1 MRLLLDVKNDLSI
14 KLDSFDL
21 VSDIIDSIKN
31 KGYKSLYCFDNV
43 IEYRDAGLSIL
54 LNRNLK
60 EIQDE
65 LNYNLNMLKIKDTS
79 DFGKQMLDYYIV
91 FDSYFKLSNNKIIII
106 IQNISGFDYILSGN
120 SFQNDYE
127 EFDTLKTLNKKYSKG
142 EFDSLTNEE
151 IYEEI
156 YGGERERNWR
166 TYLSAFEEEGAVVPN
181 NLKMD
186 LIRGVVD
193 LSEGLTQYAKNL
205 FGIVLD
211 LPIVDDIKSVK
222 IEDIKNNLSLDV
234 NVNKVKDTVNVNI
247 DKIANSYSPD
257 DFIEAEY
264 KGIDNPMEYSIRS
277 SIVNQRN
284 KIPVDVTNDLLYV
297 RNED

>member
-43 IEYRDAGLSIL
+43 IEYRDVGLSIL

-65 LNYNLNMLKIKDTS
+65 LNYNLNIPKIKDTS
-79 DFGKQMLDYYIV
+79 GFGKQMLNYYIV
-91 FDSYFKLSNNKIIII
+91 FDSYFKLNNNKIIII

-127 EFDTLKTLNKKYSKG
+127 EFDTLKTLNEKYSKG

-166 TYLSAFEEEGAVVPN
+166 THLFAFEEEGAIVPN

-222 IEDIKNNLSLDV
+222 IEL
-234 NVNKVKDTVNVNI
+234 
-247 DKIANSYSPD
+247 
-257 DFIEAEY
+257 
-264 KGIDNPMEYSIRS
+264 G
-277 SIVNQRN
+277 
-284 KIPVDVTNDLLYV
+284 
-297 RNED
+297 